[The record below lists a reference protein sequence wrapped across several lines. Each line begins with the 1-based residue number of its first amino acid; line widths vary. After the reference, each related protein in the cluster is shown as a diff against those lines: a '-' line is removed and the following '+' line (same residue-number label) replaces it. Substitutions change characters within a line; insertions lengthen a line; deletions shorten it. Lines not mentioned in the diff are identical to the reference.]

1 MFTVEITDLL
11 EKAGCKGFYAHNQFF
26 LDEDDCTLYI
36 YCLVD
41 NNLDFDTIYYPLT
54 EALSEYCRTNH
65 LTVNGKKVFTFQLV
79 EHQQIE
85 DEQVSN
91 RYTWRPLKEILD
103 KPSSTLTTEQR
114 LTRLEQH
121 LGYS

>member
-1 MFTVEITDLL
+1 MFTSEINALL
-11 EKAGCKGFYAHNQFF
+11 EKAGCKGFYPHEQY
-26 LDEDDCTLYI
+26 LYDDDGYTLYI

-41 NNLDFDTIYYPLT
+41 NNLNFGTIYYPLS

-65 LTVNGKKVFTFQLV
+65 LTVHGKQVFTFQLV
-79 EHQQIE
+79 EHQQIK
-85 DEQVSN
+85 DEHVSN
-91 RYTWRPLKEILD
+91 RYTWRSLEEILD

-121 LGYS
+121 LGYP